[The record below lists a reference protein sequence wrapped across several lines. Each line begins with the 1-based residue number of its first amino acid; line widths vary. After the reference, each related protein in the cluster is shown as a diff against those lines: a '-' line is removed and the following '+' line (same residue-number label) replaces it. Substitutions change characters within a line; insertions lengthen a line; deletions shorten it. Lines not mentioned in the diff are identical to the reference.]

1 MKKKFS
7 RLLIALGVFFV
18 GIAIVIFLVLR
29 PQEHITILS
38 EEQAVELL
46 EDMTLREKICQML
59 VVQPEAMTRGTVTK
73 ADAII
78 NFAMEVYPVGG
89 FIFKAA
95 NMESKEQVAELLDDL
110 QSYSRLP
117 LFFACDEEGGTV
129 SRLMRTVGTTYIGP
143 MFDYRAE
150 GVEIAYQNAY
160 TIASDMSALGFNLD
174 FAPVADVWSNP
185 ENTVISSRA
194 YSDDFEQA
202 AELVASAVEGFHAG
216 GVATT
221 LKHFPG
227 HGDTSQDSH
236 YSSAYI
242 TKSLEELR
250 EEELLPFIYGI
261 EAGSDMVMLG
271 HLIISDLADEPI
283 LFSYEIVTGLLREE
297 LGFTG
302 VVITDSLDMA
312 AVTEYYSMEEIVV
325 RSINA
330 GVDMLLCP
338 GSVPRTVDAIEK
350 AVKDG
355 RISEERIDESAL
367 RILKA
372 KIW

>member
-117 LFFACDEEGGTV
+117 LFFACDEEGGMV